1 VAGGDQQD
9 GSVIPKVM
17 LYKRMLLVLSGWTG
31 LLRKL
36 LLVVLLC
43 SLVLQG
49 PPLVLPV
56 ARAAAP

>member
-1 VAGGDQQD
+1 M
-9 GSVIPKVM
+9 IPKVM